1 MLNERSRRRFA
12 ATEAQ
17 LFGAGGIA
25 AVVRATGISLST
37 VRRGL
42 EELSHPEE
50 LPMWRMRR
58 PGGGR
63 KRATSLDPSLA
74 TDLERLVE
82 PTSRGDPESRLRWT
96 PLSTRNIARELQRR
110 GHRVSHSVVAN
121 MLHDLEYSLQAPRKS
136 AEGKQH
142 PDRNAQFEYINA
154 CVARQQRRGEPV
166 ISVDTKKKETVG
178 NYKNGGRE
186 WRPRGRPEEVLT
198 HDFPSKDLG
207 KVSPYG
213 VYDLTRNAAWVS
225 VGVTHDTAQFAVATI
240 ERWWRRLGRHAY
252 RRARSVLVTAD
263 AGGSNS
269 PRTRLWKWELQR
281 LADRSGLAFHVLHF
295 PPGTSKWNKI
305 EHRLFAY
312 ITQNWRGRPLISR
325 AAIVNLIAATR
336 TSTGLRVYC
345 ELDRR
350 RYEKGIQVTDAQM
363 ATVRVVP
370 DAFHGDWNYTVRP
383 SHG

>member
-12 ATEAQ
+12 ATEAL

-50 LPMWRMRR
+50 LPTWRMRR

-154 CVARQQRRGEPV
+154 CVARQQRRGEPA

-178 NYKNGGRE
+178 NRTGAGNGVRE
-186 WRPRGRPEEVLT
+186 AGPR
-198 HDFPSKDLG
+198 
-207 KVSPYG
+207 
-213 VYDLTRNAAWVS
+213 
-225 VGVTHDTAQFAVATI
+225 
-240 ERWWRRLGRHAY
+240 
-252 RRARSVLVTAD
+252 RS
-263 AGGSNS
+263 
-269 PRTRLWKWELQR
+269 
-281 LADRSGLAFHVLHF
+281 
-295 PPGTSKWNKI
+295 
-305 EHRLFAY
+305 
-312 ITQNWRGRPLISR
+312 
-325 AAIVNLIAATR
+325 
-336 TSTGLRVYC
+336 
-345 ELDRR
+345 
-350 RYEKGIQVTDAQM
+350 
-363 ATVRVVP
+363 
-370 DAFHGDWNYTVRP
+370 
-383 SHG
+383 